1 MTIIELQHYLS
12 AVKDQYISKE
22 AVIKMLYNMAG
33 GYDYIET
40 ELRGAV
46 EKVSRASAIT
56 IDFKFA
62 EEDDA

>member
-1 MTIIELQHYLS
+1 MTIVELQQYLG

-22 AVIKMLYNMAG
+22 AVMKMLYNMAG

-46 EKVSRASAIT
+46 EKVRRAAGIT

-62 EEDDA
+62 EDEDA